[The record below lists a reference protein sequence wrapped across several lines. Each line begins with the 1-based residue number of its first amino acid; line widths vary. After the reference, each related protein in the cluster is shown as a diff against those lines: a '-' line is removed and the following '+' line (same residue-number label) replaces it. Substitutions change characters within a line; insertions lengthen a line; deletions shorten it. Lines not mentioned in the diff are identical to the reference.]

1 MTNITN
7 SYFTPNFEMRFRFE
21 GEGGNNIYLDDIN
34 LYTGAPSDNLVLG
47 VNEISELQGI
57 ELYPNPTDG
66 DIHLR
71 YFSEVDAKLNVSI
84 TDISGKEVNKNTIL
98 SKSGTNLIVLPT
110 EGLSSG
116 TYFIKLGNSNQTLK
130 FVVK

>member
-1 MTNITN
+1 
-7 SYFTPNFEMRFRFE
+7 MRFRFE